1 MLIGD
6 ELGRISVWSGPD
18 HFLHVR
24 VRRVAHRLVLRFARF
39 PAQALIRIGM
49 VVRHVRE
56 RAMLFA
62 DLAESSSVIAVPCL
76 RRSNDRAIVEIL
88 FSGRRRNRG
97 AVAGSI
103 ARDFD
108 SSGTLL
114 LDAAL
119 TLDTNRPPDTPRAR
133 RPP

>member
-76 RRSNDRAIVEIL
+76 RSEERRVGKEGVSTCRSRW
-88 FSGRRRNRG
+88 S
-97 AVAGSI
+97 
-103 ARDFD
+103 
-108 SSGTLL
+108 
-114 LDAAL
+114 
-119 TLDTNRPPDTPRAR
+119 PYH
-133 RPP
+133 